1 GIAEKYLLDKD
12 TWYWM
17 ERENPYAAAEILDRL
32 DEAISRGMW
41 EADDDMRRK
50 LEELW
55 NEAEE
60 KLEDLTD
67 RP

>member
-1 GIAEKYLLDKD
+1 MTIQKKREKAYK
-12 TWYWM
+12 TQAGRCWYCGA
-17 ERENPYAAAEILDRL
+17 P
-32 DEAISRGMW
+32 MW